1 MSNYKM
7 VNIKNQPR
15 VELKELL
22 GLSGCEISINEL
34 VANASVPFVHSHKQN
49 EEVYVVL
56 EGSGLLYIDG
66 DEIELKKGDVVR
78 IDPKGQRCFK
88 ASNDGI
94 KFLCVQ
100 AKAGSLEQF
109 TMSDGIIDEVKPSWL

>member
-1 MSNYKM
+1 MSNYKIA
-7 VNIKNQPR
+7 NIKNQPR

-34 VANASVPFVHSHKQN
+34 AANASVPFVHSHKQN

-66 DEIELKKGDVVR
+66 DEIELKKGDTVR
-78 IDPKGQRCFK
+78 IDPQGQRCFK

-100 AKAGSLEQF
+100 AKTGSLEQF